1 MKDFLK
7 YTLATVTGI
16 VLVGVVM
23 VIVGIVSIAGMAVSS
38 QKTVEVKDNSVLV
51 LRLSGTLAERQQ
63 DNIMAQLTGAVA
75 DNIGLENIL
84 SAIRK
89 AKSNDK
95 VKGIYIEAGLFNSD
109 SPASSQA
116 IRKQLDEF
124 RKSGKWIVSYADTYT
139 QATYYI
145 CSVADEVCINPQGML
160 DWHGLAA
167 TPIFYKDLLAK
178 FGVKMQLSK
187 VGKYKSAPEA
197 YTADKMSDP
206 NREQVQAYINGIW
219 DVMVNDVAKSR
230 KKTKTYL
237 NSCADSLI
245 TFAPT
250 ENYVKLGLVDKTLY
264 TDEMKGEIKKKL
276 GIDSDE
282 TINQLMV
289 SDMNSLSDETDGDEI
304 AIYYAYGSVVDAA
317 TSGLTSEPCIAADV
331 VCSDLEKLAVDDDVK
346 AVVLRVNSGGGSA
359 YASEQIWHAV
369 KKLREKKPV
378 VVSMGGMAASGGYYL
393 SCAANYI
400 YAEPTTL
407 TGSIGIFGMFPDFSG
422 LLTDKLGIKFDEVKT
437 NRYSAFGT
445 PSRPFNADEMALVN
459 GYVERGYKLFLK
471 RVAEGRHM
479 TVDNVDAIAQGRVWL
494 GRDASTIMLVDGLG
508 GIYDAVTKAAQLAKA
523 GEYHTVAYPT
533 EPTWMEQLLAAAGGG
548 SSYLDEQMQT
558 TFGDLYE
565 PLSYLRSLRGQSVIQ
580 ARIPYNII
588 IK

>member
-276 GIDSDE
+276 GIGSEE
-282 TINQLMV
+282 TINQLTV

-369 KKLREKKPV
+369 KKLKEKKPV

-508 GIYDAVTKAAQLAKA
+508 GIYDAVAKAAQLAKT

-533 EPTWMEQLLAAAGGG
+533 EPTWMEQLLAAAEG
-548 SSYLDEQMQT
+548 SGSYLDEQMQT